1 VVVMKKI
8 KLFRRGKLVG
18 LVNKNFH
25 KEEIDENLIWHD
37 LELPSLFK

>member
-1 VVVMKKI
+1 MRKI

-25 KEEIDENLIWHD
+25 KEKIDEELIWRD
-37 LELPSLFK
+37 LELPKLFQ